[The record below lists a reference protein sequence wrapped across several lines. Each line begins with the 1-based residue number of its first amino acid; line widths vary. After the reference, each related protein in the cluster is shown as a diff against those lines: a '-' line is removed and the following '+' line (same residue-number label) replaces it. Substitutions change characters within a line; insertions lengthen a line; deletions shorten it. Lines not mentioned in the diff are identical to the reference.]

1 MLCQWPA
8 AFLLGNQSHML
19 LTLETPPVLAFHQ
32 TRHEESGE
40 SVWEDSVGD
49 DDLQQQREVQ
59 SRPDHRS
66 SAYSSEEED
75 DDAQS
80 GELPACPACSQ
91 WS

>member
-1 MLCQWPA
+1 MEGGEEGWQRFWDDKEQHWYWY
-8 AFLLGNQSHML
+8 N
-19 LTLETPPVLAFHQ
+19 
-32 TRHEESGE
+32 EESGE